1 MKKIELHCHLDGS
14 LNIEYA
20 NKLIGFD
27 VKDKLVSTKDKNL
40 TEYLKRFDLPIDLL
54 QTKDNIEEFSYLLSK
69 DLEKDEVIYAEV
81 RFCPLLHT
89 KKGLSIDEVINSVID
104 GFYRNFSVKV
114 NLILC
119 MMRNLT
125 FDENKT
131 IIDYAIKYK
140 DDGVVGI
147 DLAGDEIKYKTKD
160 FEKLFDIAKE
170 NNIPFTIHAGEADGH
185 ESIDAAIKFGAKR
198 IGHGIKAIENKNT
211 IKKILQND
219 ILLEIC
225 PSSNDDTG
233 IYSITKNP
241 FKELYDMGAKICIN
255 TDNRTVSNTNLKE
268 EYEQISEIFGFTNQE
283 LINFNLNAI
292 DKAFCSDFE
301 KYKLRKE
308 ILNEK

>member
-20 NKLIGFD
+20 NKLIGYD